1 MGFGVALPA
10 LFTAAVA
17 AYGGGDGPPPED
29 EERFV
34 EIVAYGVLADEE
46 PLLRDAFDRAFR
58 GRHELRC
65 LRLFLDRDTAPTA
78 AGHEVVL
85 SSVNDVLDAE
95 VLRALA
101 EGGTRMIAQRATG
114 YNNIDLVAAGKL
126 GLTVARVSSYSPY
139 SVAEFAWTLA
149 LAVDR
154 RIVRAAHRT
163 REFDFRLDGL
173 MGRDLHGRTAGVVG
187 TGKIGAAFA
196 RVAHGF
202 GMRLL
207 GWDVTPNPACLAL
220 GMEYVGRER
229 LFAQADLVS
238 LHVPLLPD
246 THHLVDA
253 KALSLMKNDA
263 ILVNSSRGGLVDTD
277 ALLETLRSGRLAG
290 VGLDVYE
297 EEAGVFFLDKS
308 LEVMTD
314 ERLARLMTF
323 SNVLVTSHQA
333 YFTRDAVGQ
342 IAQTTMTNV
351 AEYLAGRTGDNTL
364 TAGPPPE
371 RPVRTRPPLPSGTSR
386 SIAHEHPQGSS
397 EGKQGR
403 SAPRR

>member
-1 MGFGVALPA
+1 M
-10 LFTAAVA
+10 
-17 AYGGGDGPPPED
+17 
-29 EERFV
+29 

-46 PLLRDAFDRAFR
+46 PLLRGAFDRTA
-58 GRHELRC
+58 GAHGLRC

-78 AGHEVVL
+78 SGHEVVL
-85 SSVNDVLDAE
+85 SSVNDILDAE
-95 VLRALA
+95 VLRTLA
-101 EGGTRMIAQRATG
+101 RGGTRMIAQRATG
-114 YNNIDLVAAGKL
+114 YNNIDLAAAREL

-139 SVAEFAWTLA
+139 SVAEFAWALA

-187 TGKIGAAFA
+187 TGKIGAAFT
-196 RVAHGF
+196 RIAHGF

-207 GWDVTPNPACLAL
+207 GWDIAENPDCLAL
-220 GMEYVGRER
+220 GMEYVERDR
-229 LFAQADLVS
+229 LFAEADLVS
-238 LHVPLLPD
+238 LHVPLLED

-253 KALSLMKNDA
+253 RALALMKDDA
-263 ILVNSSRGGLVDTD
+263 ILVNSSRGGLVDTG
-277 ALLETLRSGRLAG
+277 ALLETLRAGRLSG

-308 LEVMTD
+308 QEVMTD

-342 IAQTTMTNV
+342 IAETTAANV
-351 AEYLAGRTGDNTL
+351 ADYVTGRHGENTL
-364 TAGPPPE
+364 
-371 RPVRTRPPLPSGTSR
+371 VRPPAG
-386 SIAHEHPQGSS
+386 
-397 EGKQGR
+397 
-403 SAPRR
+403 

>member
-1 MGFGVALPA
+1 M
-10 LFTAAVA
+10 
-17 AYGGGDGPPPED
+17 
-29 EERFV
+29 

-46 PLLRDAFDRAFR
+46 PLLREAFDSAFA

-78 AGHEVVL
+78 AGHEIVL
-85 SSVNDVLDAE
+85 SGVNDTLDAG
-95 VLRALA
+95 VLRTLA
-101 EGGTRMIAQRATG
+101 EGGTRMIAQRSTG
-114 YNNIDLVAAGKL
+114 YNNIDLATARDRGM
-126 GLTVARVSSYSPY
+126 TVARVSYYSPY
-139 SVAEFAWTLA
+139 AVAEFAWTLA

-154 RIVRAAHRT
+154 RIVRAAQRT
-163 REFDFRLDGL
+163 RDFDFRLDGL
-173 MGRDLHGRTAGVVG
+173 MGRDLRGRTAGVVG

-196 RVAHGF
+196 RIAHGF

-207 GWDVTPNPACLAL
+207 GWDVAENPDCLAL
-220 GMEYVGRER
+220 GMQYVPCEE
-229 LFAQADLVS
+229 LFAEADLVS

-253 KALSLMKNDA
+253 DSLALMKDDA
-263 ILVNSSRGGLVDTD
+263 ILVNSSRGGLVDTG
-277 ALLETLRSGRLAG
+277 ALLETLRAGRLSG

-323 SNVLVTSHQA
+323 GNVLVTSHQA

-342 IAQTTMTNV
+342 IARTTVTNIEDYV
-351 AEYLAGRTGDNTL
+351 AGRSGENVL
-364 TAGPPPE
+364 VGP
-371 RPVRTRPPLPSGTSR
+371 GTD
-386 SIAHEHPQGSS
+386 
-397 EGKQGR
+397 
-403 SAPRR
+403 

>member
-1 MGFGVALPA
+1 M
-10 LFTAAVA
+10 
-17 AYGGGDGPPPED
+17 
-29 EERFV
+29 

-46 PLLRDAFDRAFR
+46 PLLREAFDSAFA

-78 AGHEVVL
+78 AGHEIVL
-85 SSVNDVLDAE
+85 SGVNDTLDAE
-95 VLRALA
+95 VLRTLA
-101 EGGTRMIAQRATG
+101 EGGTRMIAQRSTG
-114 YNNIDLVAAGKL
+114 YNNIDLATARDL
-126 GLTVARVSSYSPY
+126 GMTVARVSYYSPY
-139 SVAEFAWTLA
+139 AVAEFAWTLA

-154 RIVRAAHRT
+154 RIVRAAQRT
-163 REFDFRLDGL
+163 RDFDFRLDGL
-173 MGRDLHGRTAGVVG
+173 MGRDLRGRTAGVVG

-196 RVAHGF
+196 RIAHGF

-207 GWDVTPNPACLAL
+207 GWDVAENPDCLAL
-220 GMEYVGRER
+220 GMKYVPREE
-229 LFAQADLVS
+229 LFAEADLVS

-253 KALSLMKNDA
+253 ESLALMKDDA
-263 ILVNSSRGGLVDTD
+263 ILVNSSRGGLVDTG
-277 ALLETLRSGRLAG
+277 ALLETLRAGRLSG

-323 SNVLVTSHQA
+323 GNVLVTSHQA

-342 IAQTTMTNV
+342 IARTTVTNIEDYV
-351 AEYLAGRTGDNTL
+351 AGRSGENVL
-364 TAGPPPE
+364 VGP
-371 RPVRTRPPLPSGTSR
+371 GTD
-386 SIAHEHPQGSS
+386 
-397 EGKQGR
+397 
-403 SAPRR
+403 

>member
-1 MGFGVALPA
+1 M
-10 LFTAAVA
+10 
-17 AYGGGDGPPPED
+17 
-29 EERFV
+29 
-34 EIVAYGVLADEE
+34 EIVAYGVLSDEE
-46 PLLRDAFDRAFR
+46 PLLRAAFDEAFD
-58 GRHELRC
+58 GRHGLRC
-65 LRLFLDRDTAPTA
+65 LGLFLDRDTAPTA
-78 AGHEVVL
+78 VGHEVVL
-85 SSVNDVLDAE
+85 SSVNDTLDAG

-101 EGGTRMIAQRATG
+101 DGGARMIAQRSTG
-114 YNNIDLVAAGKL
+114 YNNIDLAAARKL

-149 LAVDR
+149 LAVNR

-173 MGRDLHGRTAGVVG
+173 MGRDLRGRTAGVVG
-187 TGKIGAAFA
+187 TGKIGAAFT
-196 RVAHGF
+196 RIAHGF

-207 GWDVTPNPACLAL
+207 GWDIAENPDCLAL
-220 GMEYVGRER
+220 GMQYVPRER
-229 LFAQADLVS
+229 LFAEADLVS

-253 KALSLMKNDA
+253 RALALMKDDA

-277 ALLETLRSGRLAG
+277 ALLETLRAGRLTG

-323 SNVLVTSHQA
+323 GNVLLTSHQA
-333 YFTRDAVGQ
+333 YFTEDAVGQ
-342 IAQTTMTNV
+342 IVRTTVSNV
-351 AEYLAGRTGDNTL
+351 EDYLAGRTGENTL
-364 TAGPPPE
+364 VGA
-371 RPVRTRPPLPSGTSR
+371 V
-386 SIAHEHPQGSS
+386 
-397 EGKQGR
+397 
-403 SAPRR
+403 AP

>member
-1 MGFGVALPA
+1 M
-10 LFTAAVA
+10 
-17 AYGGGDGPPPED
+17 
-29 EERFV
+29 

-46 PLLRDAFDRAFR
+46 PLLRDAFDRAFA
-58 GRHELRC
+58 GSHELRC
-65 LRLFLDRDTAPTA
+65 LGLFLNKDTAPTTV
-78 AGHEVVL
+78 GREVVL
-85 SSVNDVLDAE
+85 CSVNDTLDAE

-101 EGGTRMIAQRATG
+101 DGGTRMIAQRATG
-114 YNNIDLVAAGKL
+114 FNNIDLTAAEEL

-139 SVAEFAWTLA
+139 SVAEFAWALA

-187 TGKIGAAFA
+187 TGRIGTAFS
-196 RVAHGF
+196 RIAHGF

-207 GWDVTPNPACLAL
+207 GWDITENPECLAL
-220 GMEYVGRER
+220 GMKYVGREW
-229 LFAQADLVS
+229 LFAEADLVS

-253 KALSLMKNDA
+253 EALARMRDDA
-263 ILVNSSRGGLVDTD
+263 ILINSSRGGLVDTD
-277 ALLETLRSGRLAG
+277 ALLETLRAGRLSG

-297 EEAGVFFLDKS
+297 EEAGLFFLDKS

-323 SNVLVTSHQA
+323 NNVLVTSHQA
-333 YFTRDAVGQ
+333 YFTRDAVEQ
-342 IAQTTMTNV
+342 IAETTVRNV
-351 AEYLAGRTGDNTL
+351 EDYLAGRTGDNTL
-364 TAGPPPE
+364 V
-371 RPVRTRPPLPSGTSR
+371 RPSP
-386 SIAHEHPQGSS
+386 A
-397 EGKQGR
+397 
-403 SAPRR
+403 

>member
-1 MGFGVALPA
+1 M
-10 LFTAAVA
+10 
-17 AYGGGDGPPPED
+17 
-29 EERFV
+29 
-34 EIVAYGVLADEE
+34 EIVAYGVLKDEE
-46 PLLRDAFDRAFR
+46 PLLREAFDNAFA
-58 GRHELRC
+58 GGHELRC
-65 LRLFLDRDTAPTA
+65 LGLFLDRDTVPTA

-85 SSVNDVLDAE
+85 SSVNDTLDAE
-95 VLRALA
+95 VLRSLA
-101 EGGTRMIAQRATG
+101 KGGTRMIARRATG
-114 YNNIDLVAAGKL
+114 YNNIDLTAAEEL
-126 GLTVARVSSYSPY
+126 GLTVARVSYYSPY

-149 LAVDR
+149 LAVNR

-173 MGRDLHGRTAGVVG
+173 MGRDLRGRTAGVAG

-196 RVAHGF
+196 RIAHGF

-207 GWDVTPNPACLAL
+207 GWDVAENPACLAL
-220 GMEYVGRER
+220 GMEYVPRER
-229 LFAQADLVS
+229 LFAEADLVS

-253 KALSLMKNDA
+253 TALALMKDDA

-277 ALLETLRSGRLAG
+277 ALLETLRAGRLSG

-342 IAQTTMTNV
+342 IARTTAANIGDYF
-351 AEYLAGRTGDNTL
+351 EGRSGDNTL
-364 TAGPPPE
+364 VRPE
-371 RPVRTRPPLPSGTSR
+371 TV
-386 SIAHEHPQGSS
+386 
-397 EGKQGR
+397 
-403 SAPRR
+403 

>member
-1 MGFGVALPA
+1 M
-10 LFTAAVA
+10 
-17 AYGGGDGPPPED
+17 
-29 EERFV
+29 

-46 PLLRDAFDRAFR
+46 PLLREAFERAFG
-58 GRHELRC
+58 GRHELRS
-65 LRLFLDRDTAPTA
+65 LSLFLDRDTAPTA
-78 AGHEVVL
+78 AGREVVL
-85 SSVNDVLDAE
+85 SSVNDSLDAE
-95 VLRALA
+95 VLRQLS

-114 YNNIDLVAAGKL
+114 YNNIDLAAAEKL
-126 GLTVARVSSYSPY
+126 GLTVARVSYYSPY
-139 SVAEFAWTLA
+139 SVAEFAWALA

-196 RVAHGF
+196 RIAHGF

-207 GWDVTPNPACLAL
+207 GWDIAENPDCLAL
-220 GMEYVGRER
+220 GMEYVERER
-229 LFAQADLVS
+229 LFAEADLVS

-253 KALSLMKNDA
+253 GALGLMKDDA
-263 ILVNSSRGGLVDTD
+263 ILVNSSRGGLIDTD
-277 ALLETLRSGRLAG
+277 ALLETLRAGRLAG

-323 SNVLVTSHQA
+323 GNVLVTSHQA

-342 IAQTTMTNV
+342 IAETTVANV
-351 AEYLAGRTGDNTL
+351 ADHFAGRAGENTL
-364 TAGPPPE
+364 
-371 RPVRTRPPLPSGTSR
+371 VRASTV
-386 SIAHEHPQGSS
+386 
-397 EGKQGR
+397 
-403 SAPRR
+403 

>member
-1 MGFGVALPA
+1 M
-10 LFTAAVA
+10 
-17 AYGGGDGPPPED
+17 
-29 EERFV
+29 

-46 PLLRDAFDRAFR
+46 PLLREAFHKVFT
-58 GRHELRC
+58 GQYELRC
-65 LRLFLDRDTAPTA
+65 LGLFLDRDTVPTA

-85 SSVNDVLDAE
+85 SSVNDTLDAD
-95 VLRALA
+95 VLRVLA
-101 EGGTRMIAQRATG
+101 GGGTRMIAQRSTG
-114 YNNIDLVAAGKL
+114 YNNIDLTVAREL
-126 GLTVARVSSYSPY
+126 GLTVARVSYYSPY

-149 LAVDR
+149 LAVNR

-173 MGRDLHGRTAGVVG
+173 MGRDLRGRTAGVVG

-196 RVAHGF
+196 AIAHGF

-207 GWDVTPNPACLAL
+207 GWDVAENPDCLAL
-220 GMEYVGRER
+220 GMEYVPREQ
-229 LFAQADLVS
+229 LFAEADLVS
-238 LHVPLLPD
+238 LHVPLLPE

-253 KALSLMKNDA
+253 EALVLMKDDA

-277 ALLETLRSGRLAG
+277 ALLETLRAGRLSG

-342 IAQTTMTNV
+342 IAQTTV
-351 AEYLAGRTGDNTL
+351 ANIEDYFAGRSGDNVL
-364 TAGPPPE
+364 VRPE
-371 RPVRTRPPLPSGTSR
+371 TS
-386 SIAHEHPQGSS
+386 
-397 EGKQGR
+397 
-403 SAPRR
+403 